1 MSDSVWP
8 HRRQP
13 TRLTHLWDSQ
23 PRIQQ
28 KDWEP
33 LGSLTSK
40 FSGIW
45 SQNFHK
51 TAETDSWREWQNFVY
66 TKTQE
71 KGAMTPQET
80 EPDLPGTGLLQSQ
93 STDYSSPGMLV
104 FVLMKEVAI
113 ATITPTIVW
122 CQAKL
127 QGENTAPPINRKLD

>member
-1 MSDSVWP
+1 
-8 HRRQP
+8 
-13 TRLTHLWDSQ
+13 
-23 PRIQQ
+23 
-28 KDWEP
+28 
-33 LGSLTSK
+33 
-40 FSGIW
+40 
-45 SQNFHK
+45 
-51 TAETDSWREWQNFVY
+51 VY

>member
-1 MSDSVWP
+1 MTVLLSSIKEILP
-8 HRRQP
+8 
-13 TRLTHLWDSQ
+13 S
-23 PRIQQ
+23 
-28 KDWEP
+28 
-33 LGSLTSK
+33 LGR
-40 FSGIW
+40 
-45 SQNFHK
+45 HK
-51 TAETDSWREWQNFVY
+51 QNFVC
-66 TKTQE
+66 TRTQK